1 MSPWNEVLKME
12 LPVQMA
18 YPLLRFPESTD
29 SFSQRITDIFL
40 SFRQER
46 MCLLLT
52 SEPKRLHFL
61 SVYIPYIILG
71 NIWTLTIVWEWFFIT
86 TFIVYLF
93 TCYYMFIIYTF
104 IHVLILYCSSFVN
117 YYLFIFLLM
126 FLFFYWSV
134 GTF

>member
-18 YPLLRFPESTD
+18 YLLLRFPESTD
-29 SFSQRITDIFL
+29 SSSQRIADIFL
-40 SFRQER
+40 SFRQEG

-71 NIWTLTIVWEWFFIT
+71 NIWTLTIVWECFFIT

-93 TCYYMFIIYTF
+93 TCYYMIIIYTF

-126 FLFFYWSV
+126 FLFFDWSV